1 LPGPASQSY
10 GLAVAQLAGV
20 PGKVITRAKE
30 HLQRLETTSLPH
42 EQPKPKPG
50 KAPAPQ
56 QADMFATLPHPVLEE
71 LSKLKIDDMT
81 PRQAIEW
88 LYGLQNRI

>member
-1 LPGPASQSY
+1 
-10 GLAVAQLAGV
+10 
-20 PGKVITRAKE
+20 
-30 HLQRLETTSLPH
+30 LQRLETTSLPH

-50 KAPAPQ
+50 KPPVPMQ
-56 QADMFATLPHPVLEE
+56 SDMFASLPHPVLEE
-71 LSKLKIDDMT
+71 LAKLKIDDMT